1 MSESAG
7 GGPNP
12 LLIHANTEQEIG
24 PGVFVI
30 PDRRVNLVPNVGIVL
45 GDDAVLV
52 VDTGIGPANGDLVRA
67 EAQRLGGS
75 RRMYVTLTHFHPEH
89 GFGAQSFAG
98 GADLVYNRAQADE
111 LAANGQEFV
120 ELFTTFG
127 PEVAELLA
135 PVELVEPQE
144 TYEGRLELE
153 LGGRTVELRE
163 FGGAHTLGDQ
173 VVLLPEERI
182 MFAGDLVENR
192 FFPIVFGVAERPGM
206 DRDVGATRRARR
218 DDGRP
223 RPRRSGRAGAD
234 PRPAGVP
241 HRCPRPRGGRRRA
254 GRGRGRC
261 GGGART
267 RNPGAV
273 RLVGQPGV
281 DRLRD
286 PRLPRARGRVTGAA

>member
-52 VDTGIGPANGDLVRA
+52 VDTGIGPANGELVRA

-98 GADLVYNRAQADE
+98 DAHLVYNRAQADE
-111 LAANGQEFV
+111 LAANGREFV

-135 PVELVEPQE
+135 PVELVEPLE
-144 TYEGRLELE
+144 TYEGRLELD

-192 FFPIVFGVAERPGM
+192 FFPIVFGVANGPAWIETLAEL
-206 DRDVGATRRARR
+206 DELGATTV
-218 DDGRP
+218 
-223 RPRRSGRAGAD
+223 
-234 PRPAGVP
+234 VP
-241 HRCPRPRGGRRRA
+241 GHGEVGGRELIRDQRA
-254 GRGRGRC
+254 YLIDVRDRV
-261 GGGART
+261 AD
-267 RNPGAV
+267 AV
-273 RLVGQPGV
+273 
-281 DRLRD
+281 
-286 PRLPRARGRVTGAA
+286 ARGEDADAAAAALGPAIRERYASWDNPEWIDFAIRDFHARAAG